1 MKAVGLKCI
10 SAGLGLAIAT
20 SAGGAAEAATLIL
33 GASTQSRYDQYG
45 IDFLAPRP
53 EHPPLANTLTGW
65 RNDVEFRSY
74 FFFDLDTVSTAVT
87 GARLRLLN
95 KRYYSTEASETL
107 QLFDIVTPMEQLV
120 GGFGRP
126 EFFADLGQDDSGQG
140 SYGEVT
146 LVSAPT
152 TTDFDNLVEEYFEV
166 VLTQAAID
174 GINRAVA
181 AGQRYFGIGIRL
193 ADTSRGSPYAFKCE
207 FSNGEPIPPDD
218 CPVRG
223 VLTEGV
229 VFSGGKGD
237 PRQQSE
243 VPGELLLDLQPDS
256 PSVGVPEPA
265 TALSLITVG
274 LTGIWFKSRLRQSD

>member
-1 MKAVGLKCI
+1 MKAVGLCF
-10 SAGLGLAIAT
+10 SGLLGLAIAAT
-20 SAGGAAEAATLIL
+20 VGTAAEAATLIL

-45 IDFLAPRP
+45 IDFLAARP
-53 EHPPLANTLTGW
+53 DHPPLGNTLTGW

-74 FFFDLDTVSTAVT
+74 FVFDLEALSAAVT

-95 KRYYSTEASETL
+95 KRYYSTEASETI
-107 QLFDIVTPMEQLV
+107 QLFDITTPIDQLV

-126 EFFADLGQDDSGQG
+126 DIFADLGQDDSGQG
-140 SYGEVT
+140 SYGEAT
-146 LVSAPT
+146 LVAHPT

-174 GINRAVA
+174 GINQAVA

-207 FSNGEPIPPDD
+207 FSNGDPIPPDL
-218 CPVRG
+218 CPVQG

-229 VFSGGKGD
+229 VFSGGNRD
-237 PRQQSE
+237 QRQQSE
-243 VPGELLLDLQPDS
+243 VSGELLLDFQPTT
-256 PSVGVPEPA
+256 PPVGVPEPA
-265 TALSLITVG
+265 TALSLVALGFIGTLLKG
-274 LTGIWFKSRLRQSD
+274 CSQQSD